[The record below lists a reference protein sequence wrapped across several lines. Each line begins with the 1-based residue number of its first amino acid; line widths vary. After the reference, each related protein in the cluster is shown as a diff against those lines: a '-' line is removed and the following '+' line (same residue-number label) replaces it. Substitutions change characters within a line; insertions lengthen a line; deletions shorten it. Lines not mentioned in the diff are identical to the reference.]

1 MALQG
6 LSRGEYAKRKG
17 VSKSAVHKALK
28 GRCKAAE
35 LPDKSI
41 DVELLDSL
49 WDANTSRSSEEDG
62 NSRSAAGR
70 QVVTDLTR
78 VRIGKLE
85 LDSQKAELTIGQMR
99 GELVDRE
106 SALRTVF
113 AFFRRQ
119 RDQLEAWPARV
130 APLMAAELGI
140 DQGIV
145 LRILEEYVD
154 EHLRELSKSEP
165 GLE

>member
-1 MALQG
+1 MG
-6 LSRGEYAKRKG
+6 LSRRAYAKRRGCSDKTVRNAIEDG
-17 VSKSAVHKALK
+17 RIKDAL
-28 GRCKAAE
+28 
-35 LPDKSI
+35 LPDDTI
-41 DVELLDSL
+41 DPEKADAL
-49 WDANTSRSSEEDG
+49 WDANSSRSPEETESGSSAG
-62 NSRSAAGR
+62 NGKG
-70 QVVTDLTR
+70 VTDLTR
-78 VRIGKLE
+78 VRIGKLK

-106 SALRTVF
+106 TALRAVF

-130 APLMAAELGI
+130 APLMAAELGV
-140 DQGIV
+140 DQGIM